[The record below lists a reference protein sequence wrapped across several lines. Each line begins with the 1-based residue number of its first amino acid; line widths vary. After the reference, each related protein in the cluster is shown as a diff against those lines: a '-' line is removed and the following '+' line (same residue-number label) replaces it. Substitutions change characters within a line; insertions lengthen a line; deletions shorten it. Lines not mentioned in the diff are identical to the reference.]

1 MIRLLVLDVDGTMTD
16 GGVYY
21 DATGN
26 ELKKFAIKD
35 GAGLVLARTAGIRVM
50 ICTGRECEAV
60 RRRAAD
66 LKITDIYQN
75 VGKKAAFLRD
85 FMAENGYARDDV
97 AYCGDDLNDLAA
109 MALCGFVAC
118 PADAAPEVRV
128 RADYICPQRGG
139 EGAVRGAVE
148 KILRGD
154 GRWNDAVKKA
164 FQVDA
169 SIRPYGL
176 TEGDFMKNKKHTPLL
191 AALATLVVLL
201 AGVVLIW
208 LAKVRPDVGKGR
220 SEIVTD
226 FLRAEL
232 LQDGQTATQVFT
244 YDKDI
249 LTIGLEFYLP
259 GDQPCGALDV
269 VLYDADTG
277 EELSRSVGTMDYIV
291 PDHGD
296 GPRRDRAGGPPLQ
309 AGRHAALRDG
319 RDFGY
324 RPQRRCRALE
334 GADGRG

>member
-1 MIRLLVLDVDGTMTD
+1 
-16 GGVYY
+16 
-21 DATGN
+21 
-26 ELKKFAIKD
+26 
-35 GAGLVLARTAGIRVM
+35 
-50 ICTGRECEAV
+50 
-60 RRRAAD
+60 
-66 LKITDIYQN
+66 
-75 VGKKAAFLRD
+75 
-85 FMAENGYARDDV
+85 
-97 AYCGDDLNDLAA
+97 
-109 MALCGFVAC
+109 
-118 PADAAPEVRV
+118 
-128 RADYICPQRGG
+128 
-139 EGAVRGAVE
+139 
-148 KILRGD
+148 
-154 GRWNDAVKKA
+154 
-164 FQVDA
+164 
-169 SIRPYGL
+169 
-176 TEGDFMKNKKHTPLL
+176 MKNKKTYPLL

-291 PDHGD
+291 PDQYTTLGMD
-296 GPRRDRAGGPPLQ
+296 PARDRAGGPPLQ

-319 RDFGY
+319 RDFGH